1 MALLWAG
8 GCRSEVSGE
17 QPSWGPNAVWVFFH
31 RWPVTRRAGL
41 LCEDT
46 EGEEERIWEAAF
58 VGGLCGIWG
67 GVWDE
72 GALFVGGI

>member
-8 GCRSEVSGE
+8 GCGSEVGE
-17 QPSWGPNAVWVFFH
+17 QLSWVPSAVWVFH

-41 LCEDT
+41 LWEDT
-46 EGEEERIWEAAF
+46 EGEEERIWEEAF

-72 GALFVGGI
+72 GALFVVGI